1 MLPSEFIE
9 RTGVQLETE
18 EYMNVETMYNEVKMN
33 KDDFCKEWKRLH
45 NNPLMKEI
53 VESFAKFR
61 TMEQEISKM
70 KAQLEEKDR
79 VREEM
84 LDEQA
89 KKDGLALMDFTKR
102 IIRANEESKEKVY
115 DVVEEECGLDFIC
128 KTKLE
133 EGIELKS
140 HEVNH
145 LIKKLV

>member
-9 RTGVQLETE
+9 RTGIQLEAE
-18 EYMNVETMYNEVKMN
+18 EYINVETMYNEVKMN

-61 TMEQEISKM
+61 TMEQEIAKM

-79 VREEM
+79 VHEEM

-102 IIRANEESKEKVY
+102 IIRANEESKAKVY
-115 DVVEEECGLDFIC
+115 DTVEEECGIGFIIR
-128 KTKLE
+128 TKHEAALPLSDE
-133 EGIELKS
+133 EVAYMVG
-140 HEVNH
+140 
-145 LIKKLV
+145 KL